1 MSPKRPARTGS
12 LFRHSIWGSGSVSA
26 ADARMGQMLRRYLP
40 EYYGALVTFGIL
52 GFFGGVPA
60 LRDTFGESYAQV
72 VTLVLA
78 LAAAT
83 AGAGL
88 AFPSKM
94 WRLEFWA
101 VAVLIGVIIL
111 YGVAIAVAGVLGGDL
126 GRGAVGVEIYASAV
140 LARWRLQDIA
150 RDRQVHG
157 WK

>member
-1 MSPKRPARTGS
+1 MRPIRLIKHLAH
-12 LFRHSIWGSGSVSA
+12 HSIWGAGSVSA
-26 ADARMGQMLRRYLP
+26 ADARMGRMLRRYLP
-40 EYYGALVTFGIL
+40 EYYGALVIFGVL

-78 LAAAT
+78 VAAAA
-83 AGAGL
+83 AGAGQ
-88 AFPSKM
+88 AFPAQL
-94 WRLEFWA
+94 WRVEFWA
-101 VAVLIGVIIL
+101 VSVLIGVIIL
-111 YGVAIAVAGVLGGDL
+111 YGVAIAFAGIIGGDL

-157 WK
+157 WR

>member
-1 MSPKRPARTGS
+1 MRLVRVVRRLAH
-12 LFRHSIWGSGSVSA
+12 HSIWGAGSVST
-26 ADARMGQMLRRYLP
+26 ADARMGRMLRRYLP
-40 EYYGALVTFGIL
+40 EYYGALVVFGVL

-72 VTLVLA
+72 VTLILA
-78 LAAAT
+78 VAAAT
-83 AGAGL
+83 AGAGQ
-88 AFPSKM
+88 AFPAKL

-101 VAVLIGVIIL
+101 VSVLIGVIIL
-111 YGVAIAVAGVLGGDL
+111 YGVAIAFAGVIGGDL

-157 WK
+157 WR

>member
-1 MSPKRPARTGS
+1 VQITKRLRALRTT
-12 LFRHSIWGSGSVSA
+12 SIWGPGSVA
-26 ADARMGQMLRRYLP
+26 PDDARMGRMLRRYLP
-40 EYYGALVTFGIL
+40 EYYAALVVFGVL

-78 LAAAT
+78 VAAAA
-83 AGAGL
+83 AGAGQ
-88 AFPSKM
+88 AFPARL

-101 VAVLIGVIIL
+101 VSVLIGVIIL
-111 YGVAIAVAGVLGGDL
+111 YGVAIAFAGIIGGDL

-157 WK
+157 WP

>member
-1 MSPKRPARTGS
+1 MRLVRSTKRLA
-12 LFRHSIWGSGSVSA
+12 HNSIWGERSVSVG
-26 ADARMGQMLRRYLP
+26 DARMGRMLRRYLP
-40 EYYGALVTFGIL
+40 EYYGALVLFGVL

-78 LAAAT
+78 AAA
-83 AGAGL
+83 AAAAVGE
-88 AFPSKM
+88 AFPARLS
-94 WRLEFWA
+94 RLEFWA
-101 VAVLIGVIIL
+101 VSVLIGVIIL
-111 YGVAIAVAGVLGGDL
+111 YGVAIAFAGVIGGDL

>member
-1 MSPKRPARTGS
+1 MPPIRLIKRLA
-12 LFRHSIWGSGSVSA
+12 HNSIWGARSVSV
-26 ADARMGQMLRRYLP
+26 ADARMGRMLRRYLP
-40 EYYGALVTFGIL
+40 EYYGALVLFGVL

-78 LAAAT
+78 VAAAA
-83 AGAGL
+83 AGAGQ
-88 AFPSKM
+88 AFPARL

-101 VAVLIGVIIL
+101 VSVLIGVIIL
-111 YGVAIAVAGVLGGDL
+111 YGVAIAFAGIIGGDL